1 MIAITRRNIYAGQ
14 KNIKTKQGVHPG
26 EFMFVSIT
34 VAMLVGAILGTWIF
48 MQRTWTIETVR
59 TNSRVDMIKALE
71 TLRNDLRLSSLT
83 YMSFILKDKALIPR

>member
-1 MIAITRRNIYAGQ
+1 
-14 KNIKTKQGVHPG
+14 
-26 EFMFVSIT
+26 
-34 VAMLVGAILGTWIF
+34 